1 MWCKYGPVDEYN
13 LFVIRLE
20 PERTE
25 RYCSDTAAIII
36 IIVSVIMMMV
46 SMSIIIIIITIMML
60 IVIERIITTLTLTSP
75 TLN

>member
-46 SMSIIIIIITIMML
+46 TMFIIIIIVMML